1 MGAYMARAEYIKK
14 QVLDK
19 PVEPTGGAKGG
30 AAELKKKKGP
40 EDDKDEENKKLEDAL
55 SSAIVTEKPN
65 VHWDDV
71 SGLEMAKEGL
81 KEAVILPIRFPQL
94 FDETRQPWRGIL
106 LYGPPGTG
114 KSFLAKACA
123 TECEGTFF
131 SVSSSDLVSKWM
143 GESERL
149 VKQLFKM
156 ARDKKP
162 SIVFID
168 EVDSLC
174 GSRSEGENDST
185 RRIKTEFLV

>member
-1 MGAYMARAEYIKK
+1 MARAEYIKK

-30 AAELKKKKGP
+30 AAELKKKKDP

-114 KSFLAKACA
+114 KSFFAKACA

-149 VKQLFKM
+149 VKQLFKIT
-156 ARDKKP
+156 RDKNP
-162 SIVFID
+162 SIFFID